1 MKLYYT
7 PRSHFSR
14 KVRILLDAYGLDV
27 QYIDVGNVAQ
37 NEGFADNPLMKVPVL
52 VDEKVDEQAGE
63 QTSIF
68 DSDHIAQYITQHH
81 APDDPYDVCTPSIQT
96 LNVRAVLNGIMA
108 AEVELILAQRTGI
121 PIDEYVRF
129 EKQKAAIV
137 GGLNWLE
144 AQTWSEAPTYV
155 GFHLVCA
162 WDHLVL
168 YDLVELNYPRLRD
181 AVAALSGWPFVTKS
195 KPV

>member
-14 KVRILLDAYGLDV
+14 KVRILLNAYGLDTHYV
-27 QYIDVGNVAQ
+27 DVGNVAQ
-37 NEGFADNPLMKVPVL
+37 HKGFADNPLMKVPVL
-52 VDEKVDEQAGE
+52 VDG

-68 DSDHIAQYITQHH
+68 DSDHIAQHITQHH
-81 APDDPYDVCTPSIQT
+81 APDDPYDVCTSSVAS
-96 LNVRAVLNGIMA
+96 LNARAVLNGIMA

-181 AVAALSGWPFVTKS
+181 AVETLSGLLFVTKS